1 MLTLDQIEK
10 SIMYMDDTY
19 DANFGEWIRNED
31 NSRIVA
37 YNMKK
42 YVDTYSVSNVI
53 VVIKWIVKDWTLKS
67 IIIFT
72 KKMLIEDIKMLT
84 FKESDSEKEKYFNR
98 IRIVSGLIYTWNP
111 LFISEFILSTTK
123 YFTSEERTKLLK
135 VLLDSLE
142 NNKLSDVL
150 NHLNGKIDNKVRNEL
165 LKEFNI
171 EERSK
176 RKNQAKRS
184 ESMIEAYN
192 VT

>member
-37 YNMKK
+37 FNMKK
-42 YVDTYSVSNVI
+42 YVDSYSVSNVI

-72 KKMLIEDIKMLT
+72 KKMLIEEIKTLS
-84 FKESDSEKEKYFNR
+84 FREADQDKEKYYNR
-98 IRIVSGLIYTWNP
+98 VKIVSGIIYTWNP

-123 YFTSEERTKLLK
+123 YFNSEEKIKLLEA
-135 VLLDSLE
+135 LLDSLE
-142 NNKLSDVL
+142 DNKLNDVL
-150 NHLNGKIDNKVRNEL
+150 NHLNGKLDNKVRNEL
-165 LKEFNI
+165 INVHNL
-171 EERSK
+171 SK
-176 RKNQAKRS
+176 RKKVDRRTN
-184 ESMIEAYN
+184 SMIEAYN
-192 VT
+192 VS

>member
-1 MLTLDQIEK
+1 
-10 SIMYMDDTY
+10 MYMDDTY

-42 YVDTYSVSNVI
+42 YIDSYSVSNVI

-72 KKMLIEDIKMLT
+72 KKMLIEDIKALS
-84 FKESDSEKEKYFNR
+84 FREADCEKEKYYNR
-98 IRIVSGLIYTWNP
+98 IRIASGLIYTWNP

-123 YFTSEERTKLLK
+123 HFSVDEKTKFLK

-142 NNKLSDVL
+142 NKKLNDVL
-150 NHLNGKIDNKVRNEL
+150 SHLNGKMDNKVRQEL
-165 LKEFNI
+165 TKEFNI

-176 RKNQAKRS
+176 RKNQSKRS
-184 ESMIEAYN
+184 DSMIEAYN
-192 VT
+192 VS